1 MLPVL
6 LALSLGADLSK
17 IDRSIK
23 KEPAYAGKPKY
34 CLLVFGPEAKT
45 RVWLAVDGETLY
57 VDRNGDSDLT
67 GGGEKVKLPAME
79 PQKGEWAAATRD
91 AELGSV
97 REGKL
102 THTDLTLFQAR
113 PREGFAPKTP
123 DEKDIARILEGNF
136 KDDVFGVQVRIQGE
150 RRFKQSAVADA
161 SGVLRF
167 AATPKDAPVIHF
179 NGPWSMGLLAG
190 PKVVPGEKPADLKA
204 CVGTPGLGKG
214 TFAAAVYEGL
224 IPADAH
230 PVAEITFPGMAGAK
244 TVTLDQRC

>member
-6 LALSLGADLSK
+6 LALALSADLSK

-23 KEPAYAGKPKY
+23 KEPVYAGKPKY

-45 RVWLAVDGETLY
+45 KVWLALDGETLY
-57 VDRNGDSDLT
+57 VDRNGDGDLT
-67 GGGEKVKLPAME
+67 GADEKVKLPAME

-91 AELGSV
+91 AEIGSV

-113 PREGFAPKTP
+113 PREGFVPKTP
-123 DEKDIARILEGNF
+123 DEKDVARILEGNF
-136 KDDVFGVQVRIQGE
+136 KDDVFGVQVRIQGA

-161 SGVLRF
+161 TGVLRF
-167 AATPKDAPVIHF
+167 AAAAKDAPVIHF

-190 PKVVPGEKPADLKA
+190 QKVVLGDKPADLKG

-214 TFAAAVYEGL
+214 TFATTVYEGL

-230 PVAEITFPGMAGAK
+230 PVAEITFPGKAGVA
-244 TVTLDQRC
+244 TVTLTQRC